1 MASES
6 RKATITIGL
15 RLTPIEHQ
23 LVLDAAA
30 AAGVGPST
38 LAREAVLALANAP
51 VPPRRRKRDG
61 LRVEVGR
68 WAGEAAKLGNNLN
81 QLAKHANQGGRV
93 DAVALDA
100 LQVEIRALHEA
111 VLTAAGSSG

>member
-6 RKATITIGL
+6 RKATVTIGL
-15 RLTPIEHQ
+15 RLTPIEHKM
-23 LVLDAAA
+23 VLDAAA
-30 AAGVGPST
+30 SAGVGPST

-51 VPPRRRKRDG
+51 LPPRRRKRDG

-81 QLAKHANQGGRV
+81 QLARHANTGGRV
-93 DAVALDA
+93 DAAALDA
-100 LQVEIRALHEA
+100 LQAEIRALHEA

>member
-1 MASES
+1 MASEC
-6 RKATITIGL
+6 RKATVTIGL
-15 RLTPIEHQ
+15 RLTPIEHKM
-23 LVLDAAA
+23 VLDAAA
-30 AAGVGPST
+30 SAGVGPST

-51 VPPRRRKRDG
+51 LPPRRRKRDG

-100 LQVEIRALHEA
+100 LAGEIRALHEA